1 MHEVVLVIIL
11 HADVWT
17 SGVPCKGTMK
27 APIWKPVLRS
37 QFDKGIDDDEDDND
51 DDDAADDDDG
61 DGNGDDDDDDGD
73 AGDADDDDDHHHDDD
88 DLTQT

>member
-1 MHEVVLVIIL
+1 MRMCGLVG
-11 HADVWT
+11 
-17 SGVPCKGTMK
+17 SPCKGTMK

-37 QFDKGIDDDEDDND
+37 QFDKGIDDD

-61 DGNGDDDDDDGD
+61 NGNGHGDDDDDGD
-73 AGDADDDDDHHHDDD
+73 AGDAADDDDD